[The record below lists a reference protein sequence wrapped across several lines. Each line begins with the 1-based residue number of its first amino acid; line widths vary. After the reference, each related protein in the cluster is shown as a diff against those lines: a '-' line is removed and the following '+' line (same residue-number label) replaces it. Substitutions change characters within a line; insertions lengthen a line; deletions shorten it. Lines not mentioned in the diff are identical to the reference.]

1 MKKVLSTLGNVFVA
15 LLLIFSVV
23 MTAMVILGVRSEI
36 GIPTLMGYSI
46 MSVQTDS
53 MEGPD
58 GFNVGDLIVVKAVD
72 EQEAD
77 KLEVGAVITFWRYMG
92 QERYLET
99 HRIVENTYETRF
111 QNEVVDGVRI
121 HGGVKYYVTK
131 GDNTPA
137 VDFVPDTG
145 ELEYKAPSQI
155 LAVWTGTAIP
165 KVGAAFDFLKSQTG
179 FMICIVV
186 PVLLFFVY
194 QLYVFIMTITRRQKE
209 KALEEVSSKE
219 EELKQKAIAEF
230 LAQQQAAGNI
240 PAPPADS
247 SAAPPSEPQ
256 TADPEA
262 EPAPAET
269 TDAEP
274 AQDEPASAVTTEE
287 EPKSGKKSK
296 KKNKKKNAEESK
308 TEEAPAEESAEET
321 AEESEEKSEE
331 EPAEAPAAESGDEP
345 KEEAAEETEEKP
357 KEEPA
362 EAPAGESGDEPKEE
376 AAEETAEK
384 PEEEPA
390 EAPAG
395 ESGEEPKEEAA
406 EEAKPADAAPEIS
419 EEEKNRIIQEY
430 LAKQAQ
436 EQKSEE

>member
-72 EQEAD
+72 EQEAE

-155 LAVWTGTAIP
+155 LAVWTGTALP

-262 EPAPAET
+262 EPVPAET

-296 KKNKKKNAEESK
+296 KKNKKKNAEESVS
-308 TEEAPAEESAEET
+308 EEAPAEEAKEEAAEET
-321 AEESEEKSEE
+321 EE
-331 EPAEAPAAESGDEP
+331 EP
-345 KEEAAEETEEKP
+345 KEEAAEETGEKP
-357 KEEPA
+357 EEEPA

-376 AAEETAEK
+376 AAQETGEK
-384 PEEEPA
+384 PEKEPA

-395 ESGEEPKEEAA
+395 ESGNEPKEEAA

-436 EQKSEE
+436 EQKPEE